1 VNAFLNWTPPIL
13 ARLMGRVRRDYICGG
28 YMGLDGLDRRLV
40 EAIAPGRNGYF
51 VELGAY
57 DGVAQSN
64 TYVLQRRFGWTGLLV
79 EPSPVRFEECVR
91 NRAFGNAPHVR
102 CAACVP
108 QGFPDAY
115 VPLLEAG
122 LMSVAQGLAVSDAE
136 ANRHARLGASLIPG
150 KPTPYPYAAIAKTL
164 TSILDEVAAPRMI
177 DLLSLDVEGNERA
190 VLEGVD
196 FAKYSFRWMLVESR
210 DGGLINNLLLQHGYE
225 PVAELSTSVE
235 RRDVL
240 YAASPKHA

>member
-1 VNAFLNWTPPIL
+1 VNAILNWTPPIL

-28 YMGLDGLDRRLV
+28 YMGLEGLDRRLV

-51 VELGAY
+51 VELGAF

-79 EPSPVRFEECVR
+79 EPSPVRFAECVR
-91 NRAFGNAPHVR
+91 NRAFGNTPHVR

-108 QGFPDAY
+108 LGFRDAY

-122 LMSVAQGLAVSDAE
+122 LMSVAQGLAVSDDK
-136 ANRHARLGASLIPG
+136 ANRHATLGASLIPG
-150 KPTPYPYAAIAKTL
+150 KPKPYAYAAIAKTL
-164 TSILDEVAAPRMI
+164 TSILDEVAAPRMM

-190 VLEGVD
+190 VLEGID
-196 FAKYSFRWMLVESR
+196 FSKYSFRWMLVESR
-210 DGGLINNLLLQHGYE
+210 DDDGVGALLSQHGYK
-225 PVAELSTSVE
+225 PVADLLTSAE

-240 YAASPKHA
+240 YAALPTPI